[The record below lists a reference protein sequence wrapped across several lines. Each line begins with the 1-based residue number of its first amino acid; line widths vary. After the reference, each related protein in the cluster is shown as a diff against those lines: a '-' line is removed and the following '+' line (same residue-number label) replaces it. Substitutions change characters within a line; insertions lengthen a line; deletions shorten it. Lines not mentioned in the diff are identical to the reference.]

1 MSSLQCPF
9 TGCEKQVANTDKE
22 MADALFNAHLATH
35 TVDTS
40 RNQGSGPDKS
50 EKLTRP
56 KITQGMLVESW
67 NSFQAMWKLYKT
79 GRGLSEAECGL
90 QLIYCCDE

>member
-9 TGCEKQVANTDKE
+9 MGCEKQVVNADKE
-22 MADALFNAHLATH
+22 MADALFNAHITTH

-56 KITQGMLVESW
+56 KITQGMLMESW
-67 NSFQAMWKLYKT
+67 NSFQA
-79 GRGLSEAECGL
+79 S
-90 QLIYCCDE
+90 